1 MDIKQEAIIKAAAEK
16 GITLTTSEQAD
27 NYAKAYEEA
36 KKQQIDPDLF
46 LKLLAHE
53 NNFNNNGGN
62 GGGIGQFI
70 SSTASGYGYTQDYLR
85 SHPDQAIS
93 LSARLLQDNAKA
105 LGGDMYKAAAAY
117 FVGADI
123 IHDASKM
130 PGDWLQNADTIF
142 QQRYPEEAKKQGLP
156 SSYVK
161 NLGVGYVPSKY
172 GSGTTATTTKPTS
185 STSVPGILT
194 PPNIADFQTDDGNG
208 GKITDAKGYYSAWDS
223 YMSAQQ
229 AKQKLDSGPLAQ
241 YVDDTIKDLQ
251 TQIESGKLDASK
263 ANDLLSTKVAS
274 FKNANDVYSSKAYTA
289 GAPVGATTIPGAF
302 SWSQGTSIPGGGTV
316 LNPLQQALDINSQAQ
331 GLFNGM
337 QTPQVPGIG
346 SIMGG
351 YGGQYGGQPG
361 ASYVPPTTPKGP
373 VYGPPESLA
382 TPPASPNVL
391 MSALQGVNGGGLG
404 NTTPIGPESYS
415 TPSDSTGSSQAY
427 SADQGDVIR
436 QMLAGGSSG
445 TPSPPPPAPPAQAR
459 QLTPA
464 EISAMNDTLN
474 YMSAGDKSRNDPMS
488 SNYAGKR

>member
-130 PGDWLQNADTIF
+130 PGDWLQNADTLF
-142 QQRYPEEAKKQGLP
+142 QQRYPNEAKTQGLP

-172 GSGTTATTTKPTS
+172 GSGTTATTTKPTG
-185 STSVPGILT
+185 STSVPGTLT
-194 PPNIADFQTDDGNG
+194 PPNISDFQTDDGNG
-208 GKITDAKGYYSAWDS
+208 GKITDAKGYYAAWDS

-241 YVDDTIKDLQ
+241 YVDDTIKDIQ
-251 TQIESGKLDASK
+251 QQIEAGKLDASK

-351 YGGQYGGQPG
+351 YGGQYGGSTPG
-361 ASYVPPTTPKGP
+361 QTPSSNPLQQAVGNTQQQNGAAPTAPITYTGFNN
-373 VYGPPESLA
+373 
-382 TPPASPNVL
+382 TPP
-391 MSALQGVNGGGLG
+391 Q
-404 NTTPIGPESYS
+404 
-415 TPSDSTGSSQAY
+415 
-427 SADQGDVIR
+427 
-436 QMLAGGSSG
+436 
-445 TPSPPPPAPPAQAR
+445 PPPAPPPMGDNNPPTGSTSVTKDATASASNSSAADVAALARILAQQA
-459 QLTPA
+459 QGLGVP
-464 EISAMNDTLN
+464 S
-474 YMSAGDKSRNDPMS
+474 
-488 SNYAGKR
+488 